1 MTTLSRAAAIAVD
14 RSNASVVATPISN
27 AQRQQ
32 RFAGAA
38 LRAAAM
44 FWFGMAVSGQL
55 VFAAYVVG
63 FYGRVTLQ
71 GHPERWNQV
80 MPHGYVAA
88 LRFSIS
94 CLRCTCCLSWLSAS
108 AECCS

>member
-1 MTTLSRAAAIAVD
+1 
-14 RSNASVVATPISN
+14 
-27 AQRQQ
+27 
-32 RFAGAA
+32 
-38 LRAAAM
+38 M

-94 CLRCTCCLSWLSAS
+94 CLRCTCCLSWLSSS